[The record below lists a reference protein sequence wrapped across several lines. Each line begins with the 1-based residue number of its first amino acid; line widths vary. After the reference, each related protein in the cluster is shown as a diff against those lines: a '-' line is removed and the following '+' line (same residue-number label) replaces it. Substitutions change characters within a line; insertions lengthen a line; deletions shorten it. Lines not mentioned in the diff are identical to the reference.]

1 MKHFPRC
8 QHTHFVKNGYVH
20 AKQRYKCKNC
30 QYQWTRTTPRGKP
43 QTHKTLA
50 VLLYCHGISMNAIS
64 KLFNSHVTTVLKWIR
79 TYAKKYAPKPTL
91 SPGTPVVLE
100 LDEMW
105 KPYIGNKKN
114 KLWIWKAL
122 DRNTG
127 HLIDWQCGGRNAQ
140 TLEKLI
146 HRLAA
151 LKVKMYYTDKWQ
163 VYEAVLPP
171 SKLIQT
177 KAETHRIERNNCLMR
192 HWFGRFKRKSIIVS
206 KSVEMVNL
214 TIALFARFRV
224 NGDVFDILKLGGM
237 ETMNIIS

>member
-1 MKHFPRC
+1 MKHCPRC
-8 QHTHFVKNGYVH
+8 QHTHFVKNGFVND
-20 AKQRYKCKNC
+20 KQRYKCKNC
-30 QYQWTRTTPRGKP
+30 QYQWTRITQRGKP
-43 QTHKTLA
+43 QAQKTLV
-50 VLLYCHGISMNAIS
+50 VLLYYHGLSMNAIS
-64 KLFNSHVTTVLKWIR
+64 KLFGSHVTTVLKWIR
-79 TYAKKYAPKPTL
+79 TFAKKHAPKPAL
-91 SPGTPVVLE
+91 SPGATVILE

-105 KPYIGNKKN
+105 HYIGNKKN

-127 HLIDWQCGGRNAQ
+127 HLIDWQYGGRNTE
-140 TLEKLI
+140 TLEKLT
-146 HRLAA
+146 HRLKGS
-151 LKVKMYYTDKWQ
+151 LNVKTYYTDKGQ
-163 VYEAVLPP
+163 VYKAVLPA

-177 KAETHRIERNNCLMR
+177 KAETHHNCLR
-192 HWFGRFKRKSIIVS
+192 HHWFGRFKRKSIIVS